1 MFSMCYNLCAVGGI
15 TYVQYVLLLLWL
27 AGLPLVGTLTAD
39 TEAPPILFTPRPVGR
54 ITAGSGSDS
63 AWLDRPADAR
73 RVFGLA
79 KIRRKG
85 KWPYR
90 LQTST
95 PAPPWGTLTKRVDFG
110 RPVLPAPPPTTA
122 EKKNDISECHL
133 VLLYLGFFSPKFS
146 TFLSLLPHL
155 GLLPWGACSE
165 VFACL
170 RVAKKDAT
178 WPKL

>member
-1 MFSMCYNLCAVGGI
+1 MLSCSY
-15 TYVQYVLLLLWL
+15 
-27 AGLPLVGTLTAD
+27 
-39 TEAPPILFTPRPVGR
+39 
-54 ITAGSGSDS
+54 
-63 AWLDRPADAR
+63 

-90 LQTST
+90 LQIST

-146 TFLSLLPHL
+146 TFLSLLHSLPNRRL
-155 GLLPWGACSE
+155 AGGQAAWQFPLPWE
-165 VFACL
+165 TTPLF
-170 RVAKKDAT
+170 RR
-178 WPKL
+178 PKLTDLRLPPYGGELLR

>member
-1 MFSMCYNLCAVGGI
+1 MRTPRGRS
-15 TYVQYVLLLLWL
+15 
-27 AGLPLVGTLTAD
+27 AGLSGPVLASATPPTHLAVIFLSFGT
-39 TEAPPILFTPRPVGR
+39 GR
-54 ITAGSGSDS
+54 AQ
-63 AWLDRPADAR
+63 AR
-73 RVFGLA
+73 RLAYRAFGLA

-90 LQTST
+90 LQIST

-122 EKKNDISECHL
+122 EKKNDISEYHL

-178 WPKL
+178 WPKP